1 MNLNN
6 IFGISQRATGK
17 IDENGYVQ
25 IDKIISFD
33 IVGNPPFSNALFINE
48 RIQKELDRQ
57 ELLKKRKEKLEKLN
71 LQNE

>member
-17 IDENGYVQ
+17 VDENGFVQ

-33 IVGNPPFSNALFINE
+33 IVGNPPFSNAILVDIHS
-48 RIQKELDRQ
+48 RIQKELERQ
-57 ELLKKRKEKLEKLN
+57 ELLKKRREKINKLN
-71 LQNE
+71 NL